1 MTEKMENKEQI
12 LIGILCIEM
21 LILGILIGKVFLGE
35 EVTRVDTY
43 GIPVINE
50 VVKIVPVSADDT
62 TKDTIGRFID
72 EQVSWIYQDF
82 ARDDYEWCVRLKMKS
97 NTECAQE
104 TANKYVGK

>member
-50 VVKIVPVSADDT
+50 VVKIVPISTGDT
-62 TKDTIGRFID
+62 TEDTIGRFID
-72 EQVSWIYQDF
+72 EQVSQMYQDF
-82 ARDDYEWCVRLKMKS
+82 ARDDFDWCVKLGIKTE
-97 NTECAQE
+97 TECAQE